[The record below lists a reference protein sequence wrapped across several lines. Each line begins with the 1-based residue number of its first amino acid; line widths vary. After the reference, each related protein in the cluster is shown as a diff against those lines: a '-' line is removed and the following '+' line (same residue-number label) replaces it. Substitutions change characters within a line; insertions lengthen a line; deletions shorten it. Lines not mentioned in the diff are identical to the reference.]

1 MAAILELLFRG
12 SRLRDSLSRC
22 RRLCVA
28 TLLAGAAAVGNAQA
42 QNVVAFVNGEPI
54 TALDLEQRS
63 KLMEVSSPTH
73 KAPSK
78 QEVLDDLINEKL
90 EIKEAKHWGMSAS
103 DEDVNSALANMAQ
116 RQQKSTEQFVQM
128 LTKAGVAPQTFRAR
142 LRAQIV
148 WPSLVRGRFASSLE
162 IADQDVLDQLLNK
175 KTDGEDTGNY
185 DYTLRPILFIVTP
198 GAPASVFE
206 DRKRDAEALRNR
218 FKSCD
223 EGLPFTRALGN
234 VVVRDQ
240 IIRSTSDIPAEKRKD
255 LDSVPVGQLTAPEIT
270 RLGIE
275 MFAICA
281 KEASKG
287 DNSADKKEARNAL
300 FNEKFERLSK
310 RYLDEL
316 HRQAFIVYPGGSPP
330 TK

>member
-1 MAAILELLFRG
+1 MAAILDLSFRE
-12 SRLRDSLSRC
+12 SRLRGALSRC
-22 RRLCVA
+22 RLLFAA
-28 TLLAGAAAVGNAQA
+28 TLLAGTATVGSAQA

-54 TALDLEQRS
+54 TTLDVEQRG
-63 KLMEVSSPTH
+63 KLMEASSPTH
-73 KAPSK
+73 KMPTK

-90 EIKEAKHWGMSAS
+90 EIKEAKRWGMTAS
-103 DEDVNSALANMAQ
+103 DEDVNNALSNLAEK
-116 RQQKSTEQFVQM
+116 QQKSTEQFIQM

-148 WPSLVRGRFASSLE
+148 WPSLVRGRFSSSLE
-162 IADQDVLDQLLNK
+162 IADQDVLAQLLNK

-185 DYTLRPILFIVTP
+185 DYTLRPILFIVPP
-198 GAPASVFE
+198 GAAGSVFE
-206 DRKRDAEALRNR
+206 ERKRDAEALRGR

-223 EGLPFTRALGN
+223 EGLPYARALGN

-240 IIRSTSDIPAEKRKD
+240 IIRSTSDIPADKRKD
-255 LDSVPVGQLTAPEIT
+255 LDSVPVGQLTPPEVT

-281 KEASKG
+281 KEAAKS
-287 DNSADKKEARNAL
+287 DNSADKKEARNNL

-310 RYLDEL
+310 RYLDDL